1 MAALLPFLYVPA
13 NAREAA
19 MTEKKI
25 RWGILSTANI
35 GLKKVTPAILKSP
48 YSEVVAVASRN
59 IDNAN
64 AYIAELGLTGKA
76 RAHGSYEALF
86 ADPNVDAIYNPLPNH
101 LHVEMTLAA
110 AKAGKHVLC
119 EKPIALNA
127 KEAEQL
133 RQLPKGIVFYE
144 AFMVRFHPQ
153 WIRAREIARS
163 GELGELRAVR
173 GAFTY
178 FLTDPTNVRNQVDIG
193 GGGIYDIG
201 CYPITAAR
209 FLFDADP
216 LRAVSLVDRDPVMKT
231 DRLASALLDFGRG
244 RQATFTCS
252 TQTNLSQ
259 SLELLGSKGRMELS
273 VPFTPN
279 AGTATAILVDRDYDV
294 SGNLARREIIPPCD
308 QYTEQANAFCRAI
321 LDNKPLEWG
330 VEDAIKTMRVI
341 DAVYESERTGAWAN
355 V

>member
-1 MAALLPFLYVPA
+1 MA
-13 NAREAA
+13 
-19 MTEKKI
+19 EKKV

-48 YSEVVAVASRN
+48 LSEVVAVASR
-59 IDNAN
+59 DKDKAE

-76 RAHGSYEALF
+76 RALGSYEELF
-86 ADPNVDAIYNPLPNH
+86 NDPDIDAIYNPLPNH
-101 LHVEMTLAA
+101 LHVPMTLAA
-110 AKAGKHVLC
+110 ARAGKHVLC

-133 RQLPKGIVFYE
+133 RQIPPGIVFYE

-153 WIRAREIARS
+153 WARAREIIRS

-173 GAFTY
+173 GTFTY
-178 FLTDPTNVRNQVDIG
+178 YLTDPNNVRNQVDIG

-209 FLFDADP
+209 YMFDAEP
-216 LRAVSLVDRDPVMKT
+216 LRAVSLVDRDPTLKT
-231 DRLASALLDFGRG
+231 DRLASALLDFGGG
-244 RQATFTCS
+244 RQASFICS
-252 TQTNLSQ
+252 TQTNLGQ
-259 SLELLGSKGRMELS
+259 SLEVLGTKGRLQLL
-273 VPFTPN
+273 VPFTPD
-279 AGTATAILVDRDYDV
+279 AGSATAILVDRDYDV

-308 QYTEQANAFCRAI
+308 QYTEQANAFCRAV
-321 LDNKPLEWG
+321 LDGKPLEWG

-341 DAVYESERTGAWAN
+341 DAVYASEKTGAWAQ

>member
-1 MAALLPFLYVPA
+1 MA
-13 NAREAA
+13 
-19 MTEKKI
+19 EKKV

-48 YSEVVAVASRN
+48 LSEVVAVASR
-59 IDNAN
+59 DKDKAE

-76 RAHGSYEALF
+76 RALGSYEELF
-86 ADPNVDAIYNPLPNH
+86 NDPDIDAIYNPLPNH
-101 LHVEMTLAA
+101 LHVPMTLAA

-133 RQLPKGIVFYE
+133 RQIPPGIVFYE

-153 WIRAREIARS
+153 WARAREIIRS

-173 GAFTY
+173 GTFTY
-178 FLTDPTNVRNQVDIG
+178 YLTDPNNVRNQVDVG

-209 FLFDADP
+209 YMFDAEP
-216 LRAVSLVDRDPVMKT
+216 LRAVSLVDRDPTLKT
-231 DRLASALLDFGRG
+231 DRLASALLDFGGG
-244 RQATFTCS
+244 RQASFICS
-252 TQTNLSQ
+252 TQTNLGQ
-259 SLELLGSKGRMELS
+259 SLEVLGTKGRLQLL
-273 VPFTPN
+273 VPFTPD
-279 AGTATAILVDRDYDV
+279 AGSATAILVDRDYDV

-308 QYTEQANAFCRAI
+308 QYTEQANAFCRAV
-321 LDNKPLEWG
+321 LDGKPLEWG

-341 DAVYESERTGAWAN
+341 DAVYASEKTGGWAP

>member
-1 MAALLPFLYVPA
+1 MA
-13 NAREAA
+13 
-19 MTEKKI
+19 EKKI

-35 GLKKVTPAILKSP
+35 GLRKVTPAILKSP
-48 YSEVVAVASRN
+48 LSEVVAVASR
-59 IDNAN
+59 DKAKAE

-76 RAHGSYEALF
+76 RAFGSYEELF
-86 ADPNVDAIYNPLPNH
+86 ADPNIDAIYNPLPNH

-127 KEAEQL
+127 KEAERL
-133 RQLPKGIVFYE
+133 REIPPGIVFYE

-153 WIRAREIARS
+153 WARAREIIRS

-173 GAFTY
+173 GTFTY
-178 FLTDPTNVRNQVDIG
+178 YLTDPTNVRNQVDIG

-209 FLFDADP
+209 YMFDAEP
-216 LRAVSLVDRDPVMKT
+216 LRAVSLIDRDPALKT
-231 DRLASALLDFGRG
+231 DRLATALLDFGGG
-244 RQATFTCS
+244 RQASFICS
-252 TQTNLSQ
+252 TQTNLGQ
-259 SLELLGSKGRMELS
+259 SLEVLGTRGRLQLM
-273 VPFTPN
+273 VPFTPDPD
-279 AGTATAILVDRDYDV
+279 TATAILVDRDYDV

-330 VEDAIKTMRVI
+330 VEDAVKTMRVI
-341 DAVYESERTGAWAN
+341 DAVYASEKTGAWAQ

>member
-1 MAALLPFLYVPA
+1 MA
-13 NAREAA
+13 
-19 MTEKKI
+19 EKKI

-48 YSEVVAVASRN
+48 LSEVVAVASR
-59 IDNAN
+59 DKAK
-64 AYIAELGLTGKA
+64 AEDYIAELGLTGKA
-76 RAHGSYEALF
+76 RALGSYEELF

-101 LHVEMTLAA
+101 LHVPMTLAA

-127 KEAEQL
+127 REAEQL
-133 RQLPKGIVFYE
+133 RQIPPGIVFYE

-153 WIRAREIARS
+153 WARAREIIRS

-173 GAFTY
+173 GTFTY
-178 FLTDPTNVRNQVDIG
+178 YLTDPSNVRNQVDIG

-209 FLFDADP
+209 YMFGAEP
-216 LRAVSLVDRDPVMKT
+216 LRAVSLVDRDPVLKT
-231 DRLASALLDFGRG
+231 DRLASALLDFGG
-244 RQATFTCS
+244 GKQASFICS
-252 TQTNLSQ
+252 TQTNLGQ
-259 SLELLGSKGRMELS
+259 SLEVLGTKGRLQLM
-273 VPFTPN
+273 VPFTPDPD
-279 AGTATAILVDRDYDV
+279 TATAILVDRDYDV

-321 LDNKPLEWG
+321 LDGKPLEWG
-330 VEDAIKTMRVI
+330 VEDAVKTMRVI
-341 DAVYESERTGAWAN
+341 DAVYASEKTGAWAE

>member
-1 MAALLPFLYVPA
+1 MA
-13 NAREAA
+13 
-19 MTEKKI
+19 EKKV

-48 YSEVVAVASRN
+48 LSEVVAVASREKHK
-59 IDNAN
+59 AE

-76 RAHGSYEALF
+76 RAFGSYEELF
-86 ADPNVDAIYNPLPNH
+86 NDPDIDAIYNPLPNH
-101 LHVEMTLAA
+101 LHVPMTLAA

-133 RQLPKGIVFYE
+133 RQIPPGIVFYE

-153 WIRAREIARS
+153 WARAREIIRS

-173 GAFTY
+173 GTFTY
-178 FLTDPTNVRNQVDIG
+178 YLTDPNNVRNQVDIG

-209 FLFDADP
+209 YMFDAEP
-216 LRAVSLVDRDPVMKT
+216 LRAVSLVDRDPTLKT
-231 DRLASALLDFGRG
+231 DRLASALLDFGGG
-244 RQATFTCS
+244 RQASFICS
-252 TQTNLSQ
+252 TQTNLGQ
-259 SLELLGSKGRMELS
+259 SLEVLGTRGRLQLL
-273 VPFTPN
+273 VPFTPD
-279 AGTATAILVDRDYDV
+279 AGSATAILVDRDYDV

-308 QYTEQANAFCRAI
+308 QYTEQANAFCRAV
-321 LDNKPLEWG
+321 LGQEPLPYG
-330 VEDAIKTMRVI
+330 VEDAIRTMRVI
-341 DAVYESERTGAWAN
+341 DAVYASEKTGAWAP